1 MEGGGVSVLRMGNE
15 EVAKMQAPASPLQPQ
30 GKYYVYTGPGGE
42 KNVRQFISSAPFCV
56 VRLCVRVG
64 GVGQDIQINQQLNN
78 QYLCKHNYQN
88 MVN

>member
-30 GKYYVYTGPGGE
+30 GKYYVYTPGGE

-64 GVGQDIQINQQLNN
+64 GVGQDIQINQQLKN
-78 QYLCKHNYQN
+78 QYLSKHNYQIL
-88 MVN
+88 VE